1 MIYPSNF
8 GGNCAVRTQ
17 IATMSELLEHNNK
30 AIMQLIEVRLTMT
43 QKSQTIEGNLQSIE
57 RLLRERKLK

>member
-1 MIYPSNF
+1 
-8 GGNCAVRTQ
+8 
-17 IATMSELLEHNNK
+17 MSELLEHNNK